1 MPAPKKVF
9 NPYGTLN
16 KAYNA
21 LNKATSKALTGSSK
35 NAALKKPYPKKVKPE
50 LKKPLTTPK
59 SNVKVKDSTSRDPFA
74 GMSKPMGP
82 LTPKQQEAQ
91 RLRASQ
97 IRMDRMRAAEAKAKK
112 NR

>member
-1 MPAPKKVF
+1 MPAPKKNVVVKISK
-9 NPYGTLN
+9 YLN
-16 KAYNA
+16 KAVAKSNA
-21 LNKATSKALTGSSK
+21 KPAK
-35 NAALKKPYPKKVKPE
+35 NFMIEPAPKKLKKVKPE

-97 IRMDRMRAAEAKAKK
+97 IRMDRMRAAENKAKK
-112 NR
+112 K

>member
-1 MPAPKKVF
+1 MPAPKKNVVT
-9 NPYGTLN
+9 NIIK
-16 KAYNA
+16 KAVAKSNA
-21 LNKATSKALTGSSK
+21 KPPKISLDTKP
-35 NAALKKPYPKKVKPE
+35 AAKKLKPVKPE
-50 LKKPLTTPK
+50 LKKPLTPPK

-74 GMSKPMGP
+74 GMNKPMGP
-82 LTPKQQEAQ
+82 LTPRQQEAQ

>member
-1 MPAPKKVF
+1 MPAPKKNVVVKISK
-9 NPYGTLN
+9 YLN
-16 KAYNA
+16 KAVAKSDAKLSNGTFA
-21 LNKATSKALTGSSK
+21 KP
-35 NAALKKPYPKKVKPE
+35 AAKKLKKVKPE

-59 SNVKVKDSTSRDPFA
+59 PNVKVKDSTSRDPFA
-74 GMSKPMGP
+74 GMNKPMGP

>member
-1 MPAPKKVF
+1 MPAPKKNAVVKISKYI
-9 NPYGTLN
+9 NKKVAKMNAKPGTN
-16 KAYNA
+16 SMITPA
-21 LNKATSKALTGSSK
+21 
-35 NAALKKPYPKKVKPE
+35 PKKLKRVKPE

-74 GMSKPMGP
+74 GMNKPMGP